1 MLTLGVARPLGQL
14 VRLQTVDAPLVGEEQ
29 QPVVRRGQEEVV
41 DHVVLAQLGALDA
54 LATAVLGAVFVGL
67 GALDEAGVRD
77 GDDHVLLGDQILHVH
92 LAGVRQDARAA
103 FVAVLGHDLVEFVA
117 HDLALALRLGQD
129 VLIIGDPAHEL
140 VMLVQDLLRLHVGQA
155 HQLHRQDGVGLD
167 LVDVQ
172 ELHQLRPGILTAL
185 AGTDE
190 PDDLLDGVQR
200 LEQTLQD
207 MVALLGLPLQV
218 AGAAFDDVQLV
229 LHPMADERVQRQR
242 TRHAIDQRQ
251 HVRAEGLLQLRM
263 LVQVVEHHL
272 RHRVALEHQHQALAG
287 AAGGLVAHVRDALD
301 LAVAHGLAD
310 RRGQTVGVDLVRQFG
325 DHQAHATLDL
335 LGVDHGAH
343 GDQAATGTVRL
354 FDALVAEDGRAGGEV
369 GALDA
374 GDQRVQQFL
383 AAGVGVV
390 ERPVHAVRHL
400 AHVVRGNVGGHADGD
415 AGGAVD
421 QQVREASR
429 QHGRLLGLAVVVGHE
444 VDGVLVDVAH
454 HLHRQLCHTALG
466 VTHGGRR
473 VVAGGTEVALAVH
486 QQVAHRPRLGHTH
499 QRVVD
504 GQVAVRM
511 VLTHH
516 VADHAG
522 ALVVSAIRAVAA
534 VVHRVHHAAVHG
546 LHAVAHVRQR
556 ALHDHRQG
564 IGQIRFTHLLL
575 QVGRLDAFPGHQTIV
590 GVIGLLRA

>member
-1 MLTLGVARPLGQL
+1 M
-14 VRLQTVDAPLVGEEQ
+14 
-29 QPVVRRGQEEVV
+29 V
-41 DHVVLAQLGALDA
+41 DHVVLAQLGALDT
-54 LATAVLGAVFVGL
+54 LAAAVLGAVFVGL

-77 GDDHVLLGDQILHVH
+77 GDHHVLFGDQILHVH

-190 PDDLLDGVQR
+190 
-200 LEQTLQD
+200 
-207 MVALLGLPLQV
+207 V

-251 HVRAEGLLQLRM
+251 HVRTEGLLQLRM

-335 LGVDHGAH
+335 LGVDYGAH
-343 GDQAATGTVRL
+343 RDQAATGTVCL

-383 AAGVGVV
+383 TAGVGVV
-390 ERPVHAVRHL
+390 ERPVHMLVAMPTAMPEEPLTSRFGKR
-400 AHVVRGNVGGHADGD
+400 AGSTVG
-415 AGGAVD
+415 
-421 QQVREASR
+421 SW
-429 QHGRLLGLAVVVGHE
+429 
-444 VDGVLVDVAH
+444 VL
-454 HLHRQLCHTALG
+454 
-466 VTHGGRR
+466 
-473 VVAGGTEVALAVH
+473 
-486 QQVAHRPRLGHTH
+486 P
-499 QRVVD
+499 
-504 GQVAVRM
+504 
-511 VLTHH
+511 
-516 VADHAG
+516 
-522 ALVVSAIRAVAA
+522 S
-534 VVHRVHHAAVHG
+534 
-546 LHAVAHVRQR
+546 
-556 ALHDHRQG
+556 
-564 IGQIRFTHLLL
+564 
-575 QVGRLDAFPGHQTIV
+575 
-590 GVIGLLRA
+590 